1 MAVVDVDLPDP
12 VIDVLGAGDVE
23 RASLGGNAVL
33 VGELGGELVTGGLV
47 DLADHHRGPLLGEAV
62 RLWAS
67 GHIEKTKALA
77 TGGPYAHTRNPLY
90 LGSLLMAL
98 GATVAAAS
106 PWVAVAVAVYLLAF
120 YPSVV
125 REEADFLA
133 RKFAPEYAAWAG
145 AVPLFLPR
153 LTPAGPRAS
162 RFDWAR
168 VRANREWRAAL
179 AVPLIVVLL
188 LARWRLAGL

>member
-1 MAVVDVDLPDP
+1 VTGLPSRLRVP
-12 VIDVLGAGDVE
+12 LGWAAGIV
-23 RASLGGNAVL
+23 VL
-33 VGELGGELVTGGLV
+33 VLARPHPLSLALGLP
-47 DLADHHRGPLLGEAV
+47 LAALGEAV
-62 RLWAS
+62 RLWAA

-90 LGSLLMAL
+90 VGSLLMAL
-98 GATVAAAS
+98 GAAVAAAS
-106 PWVAVAVAVYLLAF
+106 PWVALAIAVYLLAF

-133 RKFAPEYAAWAG
+133 KKFAPQYAAWAS

-168 VRANREWRAAL
+168 VRANREWRTAL
-179 AVPLIVVLL
+179 ALPVIAGLL
-188 LARWRLAGL
+188 LVRWQLSGP

>member
-1 MAVVDVDLPDP
+1 MAGIAALLLVRPTPLSLALGLP
-12 VIDVLGAGDVE
+12 
-23 RASLGGNAVL
+23 L
-33 VGELGGELVTGGLV
+33 V
-47 DLADHHRGPLLGEAV
+47 LLGEAL

-90 LGSLLMAL
+90 VGSFLIAIGLA
-98 GATVAAAS
+98 VAGAS
-106 PWVAVAVAVYLLAF
+106 PWVALAAAVYFLAF
-120 YPSVV
+120 YPSVM

-133 RKFAPEYAAWAG
+133 KKFGGEYAGWAA

-153 LTPAGPRAS
+153 LAPAGPRAS

-168 VRANREWRAAL
+168 VRQNREWRTAV
-179 AVPLIVVLL
+179 AVPVIAGLL
-188 LARWRLAGL
+188 LARWALAG